1 MSSQLFILELQDEYI
16 KLAAQG
22 VDLHEHRMATLK
34 AIHDSLCGKS
44 SKIYRSIRGA
54 AVAVIPL
61 GGAAHTA
68 LTGRSHAQKCVLA
81 YGLAGS
87 AGNSDIAKEVAE
99 EILTGTGLDI
109 IADATIGTVIP
120 GVSSILA
127 ARSAPKIM
135 DQVLEAV
142 HKRADELHMAVIQRV
157 KAMPPSPTPSKNGFY
172 HHPLY

>member
-1 MSSQLFILELQDEYI
+1 MSSQLYILELQDEYM

-34 AIHDSLCGKS
+34 AIHDSLS
-44 SKIYRSIRGA
+44 SRTSKLYRSVRGA
-54 AVAVIPL
+54 VVAVVPL

-99 EILTGTGLDI
+99 EILVGAGLDI
-109 IADATIGTVIP
+109 IAGAALGAAVP
-120 GVSSILA
+120 GVSSVLA
-127 ARSAPKIM
+127 ARSAPKVM

-142 HKRADELHMAVIQRV
+142 HKRADELHIAVIQRV
-157 KAMPPSPTPSKNGFY
+157 KTMSPSPSTGKGA
-172 HHPLY
+172 

>member
-22 VDLHEHRMATLK
+22 ADLDEHRMATLK
-34 AIHDSLCGKS
+34 AIHDSLCGKY

-54 AVAVIPL
+54 AIAVIPL
-61 GGAAHTA
+61 GGGAHTA

-87 AGNSDIAKEVAE
+87 ARNSDIAKVAN
-99 EILTGTGLDI
+99 EILIDTGLDI

-120 GVSSILA
+120 GFSSSILA
-127 ARSAPKIM
+127 ARCAPKIM

-157 KAMPPSPTPSKNGFY
+157 KAM
-172 HHPLY
+172 LL